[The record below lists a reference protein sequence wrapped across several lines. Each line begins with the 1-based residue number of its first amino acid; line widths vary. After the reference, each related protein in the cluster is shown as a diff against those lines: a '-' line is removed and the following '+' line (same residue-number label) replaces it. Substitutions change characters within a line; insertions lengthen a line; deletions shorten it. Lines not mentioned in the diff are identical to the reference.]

1 MVDSMKRAGSENSID
16 MKFGVIAVSEC
27 TDFLA
32 TNLEAVVEALRKQG
46 CSEENI
52 LLKYVPTLHDS
63 VVATQF
69 MAQYTDV
76 DGVII
81 VAPKAQL
88 VETLPLMNGIIQ
100 IQVQWAMVVE
110 IGGAECAKNIVSMI
124 SLQNE
129 MELASG
135 VSRGERSDLC

>member
-1 MVDSMKRAGSENSID
+1 MKQSSSEKSID
-16 MKFGVIAVSEC
+16 MKFGVIAVNEC
-27 TDFLA
+27 ADFMA
-32 TNLEAVVEALRKQG
+32 TNLEAVVEALRGQG
-46 CSEENI
+46 CMEENI
-52 LLKYVPTLHDS
+52 VIKYVPTLHDS

-88 VETLPLMNGIIQ
+88 MEALPLMNGIIQ
-100 IQVQWAMVVE
+100 IQVQWSMVVE
-110 IGGAECAKNIVSMI
+110 IGGAECAKNIVTMI

-135 VSRGERSDLC
+135 VNRAEHSDFC

>member
-1 MVDSMKRAGSENSID
+1 MKRAGSENSID

-27 TDFLA
+27 SDFLA
-32 TNLEAVVEALRKQG
+32 TNLESVVEALRLQG
-46 CSEENI
+46 CLEENI
-52 LLKYVPTLHDS
+52 VLKYVPTLHDS

-76 DGVII
+76 DGVIV
-81 VAPKAQL
+81 VAPKERL
-88 VETLPLMNGIIQ
+88 METLPLMNGIIQ
-100 IQVQWAMVVE
+100 IQVQWSMVVE
-110 IGGAECAKNIVSMI
+110 IGGAECAKNIVAMI

-135 VSRGERSDLC
+135 ANRAEHSDFC

>member
-1 MVDSMKRAGSENSID
+1 MKRTSSENSID

-27 TDFLA
+27 SDFLA
-32 TNLEAVVEALRKQG
+32 TNLEAVVGALRAQG
-46 CSEENI
+46 CMEENI
-52 LLKYVPTLHDS
+52 VLKYVPTLHDS

-76 DGVII
+76 DGVIV

-88 VETLPLMNGIIQ
+88 MATLPLMNGIIQ
-100 IQVQWAMVVE
+100 IQVQWSMVVE

-135 VSRGERSDLC
+135 VNRAERSDLC

>member
-1 MVDSMKRAGSENSID
+1 MGRNTDNSVD
-16 MKFGVIAVSEC
+16 MKFGVIAVNEC
-27 TDFLA
+27 VDFMA
-32 TNLEAVVEALRKQG
+32 SNLEAVVEALKNQG
-46 CSEENI
+46 CLEENI
-52 LLKYVPTLHDS
+52 VVKYVPTLHDS

-88 VETLPLMNGIIQ
+88 METLPLMNGIIQ
-100 IQVQWAMVVE
+100 IQVQWSMVVE

-135 VSRGERSDLC
+135 VSRAERSDLC

>member
-1 MVDSMKRAGSENSID
+1 MKRTSRENSID

-27 TDFLA
+27 SDFLA
-32 TNLEAVVEALRKQG
+32 ANLEAVVGSLRALG
-46 CSEENI
+46 CLEENI
-52 LLKYVPTLHDS
+52 VLKYVPTLHDS

-69 MAQYTDV
+69 IAQYTDV

-81 VAPKAQL
+81 VAPKTQL
-88 VETLPLMNGIIQ
+88 METLPLMNGIIQ
-100 IQVQWAMVVE
+100 IQVQWSMVVE

-135 VSRGERSDLC
+135 ASRAEGSDFC

>member
-1 MVDSMKRAGSENSID
+1 MKSSSGENSVD
-16 MKFGVIAVSEC
+16 MKFGVIVVSEC
-27 TDFLA
+27 ADFLA
-32 TNLEAVVEALRKQG
+32 NNLEAVVEALRMQG
-46 CSEENI
+46 CLEENI
-52 LLKYVPTLHDS
+52 VLKYVPTLHDS

-69 MAQYTDV
+69 MAQYTDG

-88 VETLPLMNGIIQ
+88 METLSLMNGIIQ
-100 IQVQWAMVVE
+100 IQVQWSMVVE

-135 VSRGERSDLC
+135 VNRAERSDLC

>member
-1 MVDSMKRAGSENSID
+1 MKRRSEENSID

-32 TNLEAVVEALRKQG
+32 NNLEAVVEALRHQG
-46 CSEENI
+46 CLEENI

-88 VETLPLMNGIIQ
+88 METLPLMNGIIQ

-124 SLQNE
+124 
-129 MELASG
+129 
-135 VSRGERSDLC
+135 

>member
-1 MVDSMKRAGSENSID
+1 MKTTSSGNSVD

-27 TDFLA
+27 SNFVA
-32 TNLEAVVEALRKQG
+32 TNLEAVVAALRAQG
-46 CSEENI
+46 CLEENI
-52 LLKYVPTLHDS
+52 VLKYVPTLHDS

-81 VAPKAQL
+81 VAPKEQL
-88 VETLPLMNGIIQ
+88 MQTLPLMNGIIQ
-100 IQVQWAMVVE
+100 IQVQWSMVVE
-110 IGGAECAKNIVSMI
+110 IGGAECADHIVSMI

-135 VSRGERSDLC
+135 VSRAERSDLC

>member
-1 MVDSMKRAGSENSID
+1 MVDSMKRSSSENSVD

-27 TDFLA
+27 SDFLA
-32 TNLEAVVEALRKQG
+32 TNLEPVVEALRNQG
-46 CSEENI
+46 CLEENI
-52 LLKYVPTLHDS
+52 VLKYVPTLHDS

-81 VAPKAQL
+81 VAPKPQL
-88 VETLPLMNGIIQ
+88 METLPLMNGIIQ
-100 IQVQWAMVVE
+100 IQVQWSMVVE

-135 VSRGERSDLC
+135 ASRAERSDLC

>member
-1 MVDSMKRAGSENSID
+1 MKSSSGENSVD
-16 MKFGVIAVSEC
+16 MKFGVIVVSEC
-27 TDFLA
+27 ADFLA
-32 TNLEAVVEALRKQG
+32 NNLEAVVEALRVQG
-46 CSEENI
+46 CLEENI

-81 VAPKAQL
+81 VAPKQQL
-88 VETLPLMNGIIQ
+88 MENIPLMNGIVQ
-100 IQVQWAMVVE
+100 IQVQWTMVVE

-129 MELASG
+129 LELSSG
-135 VSRGERSDLC
+135 VNRAERSDFC

>member
-1 MVDSMKRAGSENSID
+1 MKQSSGDNSVD

-27 TDFLA
+27 ADFLA
-32 TNLEAVVEALRKQG
+32 TNLEAVVEALRAQG
-46 CSEENI
+46 CLEENI
-52 LLKYVPTLHDS
+52 VLKYVPTLHDS

-88 VETLPLMNGIIQ
+88 METLPLMNGIVQ
-100 IQVQWAMVVE
+100 IQVQWSMVVE
-110 IGGAECAKNIVSMI
+110 IGGAECAKNIVAMI

-129 MELASG
+129 LELASG
-135 VSRGERSDLC
+135 VARGERSDLC

>member
-1 MVDSMKRAGSENSID
+1 MKSSSGENSVD
-16 MKFGVIAVSEC
+16 MKFGVIVVSEC

-32 TNLEAVVEALRKQG
+32 NNLEAVVEALRVQG
-46 CSEENI
+46 CLEENI

-81 VAPKAQL
+81 VAPKQQL
-88 VETLPLMNGIIQ
+88 MENIPLMNGIVQ
-100 IQVQWAMVVE
+100 IQVQWTMVVE

-129 MELASG
+129 LELSSG
-135 VSRGERSDLC
+135 VNRAERSDFC

>member
-1 MVDSMKRAGSENSID
+1 MKTTSSGNSVD

-27 TDFLA
+27 SNFVA
-32 TNLEAVVEALRKQG
+32 TNLEAVVAALRAQG
-46 CSEENI
+46 CLEENI
-52 LLKYVPTLHDS
+52 VLKYVPTLHDS

-81 VAPKAQL
+81 VAPKEQL
-88 VETLPLMNGIIQ
+88 MQTLPLMNGIIQ
-100 IQVQWAMVVE
+100 IQVQWSMVVE
-110 IGGAECAKNIVSMI
+110 IGGAECADYIVSMI

-135 VSRGERSDLC
+135 VSRAERSDLC

>member
-1 MVDSMKRAGSENSID
+1 MVDSMKRHQEESSVD

-32 TNLEAVVEALRKQG
+32 SNLEAVVEALRNQG
-46 CSEENI
+46 CLEENI

-88 VETLPLMNGIIQ
+88 METLPLMNGIIQ
-100 IQVQWAMVVE
+100 IQVQWSMVVE
-110 IGGAECAKNIVSMI
+110 IGGAECAKNITSMI

>member
-1 MVDSMKRAGSENSID
+1 MKSSSGENSVD
-16 MKFGVIAVSEC
+16 MKFGVIVVSEC

-32 TNLEAVVEALRKQG
+32 NNLEAVVEALRVQG
-46 CSEENI
+46 CLEENI

-81 VAPKAQL
+81 VAPKQQL
-88 VETLPLMNGIIQ
+88 MENIPLMNGIVQ
-100 IQVQWAMVVE
+100 IQVQWTMVVE

-129 MELASG
+129 LELSSG
-135 VSRGERSDLC
+135 VNRAERSDLC

>member
-1 MVDSMKRAGSENSID
+1 MKRMSSENSID

-27 TDFLA
+27 SDFLA
-32 TNLEAVVEALRKQG
+32 TNLAAVVEALRAQG
-46 CSEENI
+46 CLEENI
-52 LLKYVPTLHDS
+52 VLKYVPTLHDS

-76 DGVII
+76 DGVIV
-81 VAPKAQL
+81 VAPKEQL
-88 VETLPLMNGIIQ
+88 MATLPLMNGIIQ
-100 IQVQWAMVVE
+100 IQVQWSMVVE

-135 VSRGERSDLC
+135 VNRAERSDLC

>member
-1 MVDSMKRAGSENSID
+1 MGRNTDNSVD
-16 MKFGVIAVSEC
+16 MKFGVIAVNEC
-27 TDFLA
+27 VDFMA
-32 TNLEAVVEALRKQG
+32 SNLEAVVEALKSQG
-46 CSEENI
+46 CLEENI
-52 LLKYVPTLHDS
+52 VVKYVPTLHDS

-81 VAPKAQL
+81 VAPKSQL
-88 VETLPLMNGIIQ
+88 METLPLMNGIIQ
-100 IQVQWAMVVE
+100 IQVQWSMVVE

-135 VSRGERSDLC
+135 VSRAERSDLC

>member
-1 MVDSMKRAGSENSID
+1 MGRNTDNSVD
-16 MKFGVIAVSEC
+16 MKFGVIAVNEC
-27 TDFLA
+27 VDFMA
-32 TNLEAVVEALRKQG
+32 SNLEAVVEALKNQG
-46 CSEENI
+46 CLEENI
-52 LLKYVPTLHDS
+52 VVKYVPTLHDS

-81 VAPKAQL
+81 VAPKSQL

-100 IQVQWAMVVE
+100 IQVQWSMVVE

-135 VSRGERSDLC
+135 VSRAERSDLC

>member
-1 MVDSMKRAGSENSID
+1 MKHSSENSVN

-27 TDFLA
+27 SDFLA
-32 TNLEAVVEALRKQG
+32 ANLEAVVEALRAQG
-46 CSEENI
+46 CLEENI
-52 LLKYVPTLHDS
+52 VLKYVPTLHDS

-76 DGVII
+76 DGVIV

-88 VETLPLMNGIIQ
+88 METLPLMNGIIQ
-100 IQVQWAMVVE
+100 IQVQWSMVVE

-135 VSRGERSDLC
+135 VSRAERSDLC

>member
-1 MVDSMKRAGSENSID
+1 MKRTSSENSID

-27 TDFLA
+27 SDFLA
-32 TNLEAVVEALRKQG
+32 TNLAAVVEALRAQG
-46 CSEENI
+46 CLEENI
-52 LLKYVPTLHDS
+52 VLKYVPTLHDS

-76 DGVII
+76 DGVIV
-81 VAPKAQL
+81 VAPKEQL
-88 VETLPLMNGIIQ
+88 MATLPLMNGIIQ
-100 IQVQWAMVVE
+100 IQVQWSMVVE

-135 VSRGERSDLC
+135 VNRAERSDLC

>member
-1 MVDSMKRAGSENSID
+1 MGRNTDNSVD
-16 MKFGVIAVSEC
+16 MKFGVIAVNEC
-27 TDFLA
+27 VDFMA
-32 TNLEAVVEALRKQG
+32 SNLEAVVEALKNQG
-46 CSEENI
+46 CLEENI
-52 LLKYVPTLHDS
+52 VVKYVPTLHDS

-81 VAPKAQL
+81 VAPKSQL
-88 VETLPLMNGIIQ
+88 METLPLMNGIIQ
-100 IQVQWAMVVE
+100 IQVQWSMVVE

-135 VSRGERSDLC
+135 VSRAERSDLC

>member
-1 MVDSMKRAGSENSID
+1 MKRGSENSVD

-27 TDFLA
+27 SDFLA
-32 TNLEAVVEALRKQG
+32 TNLEAVIEALRAQG
-46 CSEENI
+46 CLEENI
-52 LLKYVPTLHDS
+52 VLKYVPTLHDS

-76 DGVII
+76 DGVIV

-88 VETLPLMNGIIQ
+88 METLPLMNGIIQ
-100 IQVQWAMVVE
+100 IQVQWSMVVE

-124 SLQNE
+124 SLHNE

-135 VSRGERSDLC
+135 VSRAEHSDFC

>member
-1 MVDSMKRAGSENSID
+1 MKRKSSENSID
-16 MKFGVIAVSEC
+16 MKFGVIAVNEC
-27 TDFLA
+27 ADFIA
-32 TNLEAVVEALRKQG
+32 ANLEAVAEALRAQG
-46 CSEENI
+46 CLEENI
-52 LLKYVPTLHDS
+52 VIKYVPTLHDS

-88 VETLPLMNGIIQ
+88 MECLPLMNGIIQ
-100 IQVQWAMVVE
+100 VQVQWTLVVE
-110 IGGAECAKNIVSMI
+110 IGGAECAKNIVTMI

-129 MELASG
+129 LELASG
-135 VSRGERSDLC
+135 PSRAECSDFC

>member
-1 MVDSMKRAGSENSID
+1 
-16 MKFGVIAVSEC
+16 MKFGVIAIHEC
-27 TDFLA
+27 SDFMA
-32 TNLEAVVEALRKQG
+32 TNLEAVVEALRAQG
-46 CSEENI
+46 CLEENI
-52 LLKYVPTLHDS
+52 VVKYVPTLHDS

-81 VAPKAQL
+81 VAPKQQL
-88 VETLPLMNGIIQ
+88 METLPLMNGIIQ
-100 IQVQWAMVVE
+100 IQVQWSMVVE

-135 VSRGERSDLC
+135 VSRAERSDLC

>member
-1 MVDSMKRAGSENSID
+1 MKRSSENSVD
-16 MKFGVIAVSEC
+16 MKFGVIAVNEC
-27 TDFLA
+27 SDFLA
-32 TNLEAVVEALRKQG
+32 TNLEAVVEALRAQG
-46 CSEENI
+46 CLEDNI

-88 VETLPLMNGIIQ
+88 METLPLMNGIIQ
-100 IQVQWAMVVE
+100 IQVQWTMVVE

-124 SLQNE
+124 SMQNE
-129 MELASG
+129 LELASG
-135 VSRGERSDLC
+135 VSRAERSDFC

>member
-1 MVDSMKRAGSENSID
+1 MGRNTDNSVD
-16 MKFGVIAVSEC
+16 MKFGVIAVNEC
-27 TDFLA
+27 IDFMA
-32 TNLEAVVEALRKQG
+32 SNLEAVVEALKNQG
-46 CSEENI
+46 CLEENI
-52 LLKYVPTLHDS
+52 VVKYVPTLHDS

-81 VAPKAQL
+81 VAPKSQL
-88 VETLPLMNGIIQ
+88 METLPLMNGIIQ
-100 IQVQWAMVVE
+100 IQVQWSMVVE

-135 VSRGERSDLC
+135 VNRAERSDLC

>member
-1 MVDSMKRAGSENSID
+1 

-27 TDFLA
+27 PNFLA
-32 TNLEAVVEALRKQG
+32 TNLEAVVEALRAQG
-46 CSEENI
+46 CLEENI
-52 LLKYVPTLHDS
+52 VLKYVPTLHDS

-81 VAPKAQL
+81 VAPKQQL
-88 VETLPLMNGIIQ
+88 METLPLMNGIIQ
-100 IQVQWAMVVE
+100 IQVQWTMVVE

-129 MELASG
+129 LELASG
-135 VSRGERSDLC
+135 VSRAERSDLC

>member
-1 MVDSMKRAGSENSID
+1 MKTTSSGNSVD

-27 TDFLA
+27 SNFLA
-32 TNLEAVVEALRKQG
+32 TNLEAVVAALRAQG
-46 CSEENI
+46 CLEENI
-52 LLKYVPTLHDS
+52 VLKYVPTLHDS

-81 VAPKAQL
+81 VAPKEQL
-88 VETLPLMNGIIQ
+88 MQTLPLMNGIIQ
-100 IQVQWAMVVE
+100 IQVQWSMVVE
-110 IGGAECAKNIVSMI
+110 IGGAECADHIVSMI

-135 VSRGERSDLC
+135 VSRAERSDLC

>member
-1 MVDSMKRAGSENSID
+1 MKRSSENSVD
-16 MKFGVIAVSEC
+16 MKFGVIAVNEC
-27 TDFLA
+27 SDFLA
-32 TNLEAVVEALRKQG
+32 TNLEAVVEALRAQG
-46 CSEENI
+46 CLEDNI

-88 VETLPLMNGIIQ
+88 MEALPLMNGIIQ
-100 IQVQWAMVVE
+100 IQVQWTMVVE

-124 SLQNE
+124 SMQNE
-129 MELASG
+129 LELASG
-135 VSRGERSDLC
+135 VSRAERSDFC

>member
-1 MVDSMKRAGSENSID
+1 MGRNTDNSVD
-16 MKFGVIAVSEC
+16 MKFGVIAVNEC
-27 TDFLA
+27 VDFMA
-32 TNLEAVVEALRKQG
+32 SNLEAVVEALKNQG
-46 CSEENI
+46 CLEENI
-52 LLKYVPTLHDS
+52 VVKYVPTLHDS

-81 VAPKAQL
+81 VAPKSQL
-88 VETLPLMNGIIQ
+88 METLPLMNGIIQ
-100 IQVQWAMVVE
+100 IQVQWSMVVE

-135 VSRGERSDLC
+135 VNRAERSDLC